1 VAPLLKINFE
11 NIWSTGSP
19 MRELWLFGPANIVV
33 GADEAMGPIV
43 EVRDLA
49 DSDFRNP
56 ADRPARHPV
65 DIPQAFGDTCCGRR
79 REESSRDQVQSGS
92 ARAPAGASEKVG
104 LRREGDPGLW
114 PLDGGA
120 LNLATPNRV
129 RRLFALRDPD
139 APAGRQNRLASFR
152 HLKPKFTA
160 PSSIIPTPAL
170 GRARW
175 FDLILEDTMT
185 TIEMRK
191 EPLDGV
197 WRDNMSRW
205 LGAQKMERS
214 TESEISPFESGAE
227 PEGET
232 AEPAPIGGSALEP
245 RWPRIFPSL

>member
-1 VAPLLKINFE
+1 
-11 NIWSTGSP
+11 
-19 MRELWLFGPANIVV
+19 MRKLGLFGPANVVV

-56 ADRPARHPV
+56 ADRPVRHPV

-79 REESSRDQVQSGS
+79 REESSKDQVQSS
-92 ARAPAGASEKVG
+92 RARAPAGASETVG
-104 LRREGDPGLW
+104 LRRDGDPGRW
-114 PLDGGA
+114 PLDGGG
-120 LNLATPNRV
+120 LNLATRPKGPYLPNRV
-129 RRLFALRDPD
+129 RRLFASRDPG

-152 HLKPKFTA
+152 HLKPKITA
-160 PSSIIPTPAL
+160 PSSIIPTPGL

-185 TIEMRK
+185 TIEMRRD
-191 EPLDGV
+191 PLDGV

-232 AEPAPIGGSALEP
+232 VEPAPIGGSVLEP